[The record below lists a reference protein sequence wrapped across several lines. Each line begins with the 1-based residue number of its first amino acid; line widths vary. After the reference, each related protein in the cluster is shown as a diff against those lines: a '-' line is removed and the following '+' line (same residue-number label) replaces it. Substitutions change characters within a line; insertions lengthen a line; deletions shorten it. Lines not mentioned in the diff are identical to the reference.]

1 MHGPYSGLNHRQVN
15 ECVFKYSNDEPLL
28 QNIRPSEQPPGKLQ
42 IRSNDLSSLIYEFF
56 FQGSFRSVYKPQ
68 NYKAQNGFCELSCP
82 HLFTWPKSFLDISKP
97 KLKVKFLHLCTKGCS
112 GVVKIF
118 HILIVMV
125 FTPQLWKLTNHL
137 KSVHFIVCKLCLNK
151 INLRKT

>member
-1 MHGPYSGLNHRQVN
+1 MVHTQGSIIAKWTSVSLNILTMNPCSRIYVHQ
-15 ECVFKYSNDEPLL
+15 S
-28 QNIRPSEQPPGKLQ
+28 SHPGSCRF
-42 IRSNDLSSLIYEFF
+42 ISMICLIYEFF
-56 FQGSFRSVYKPQ
+56 FQGCFRSVYKPQ